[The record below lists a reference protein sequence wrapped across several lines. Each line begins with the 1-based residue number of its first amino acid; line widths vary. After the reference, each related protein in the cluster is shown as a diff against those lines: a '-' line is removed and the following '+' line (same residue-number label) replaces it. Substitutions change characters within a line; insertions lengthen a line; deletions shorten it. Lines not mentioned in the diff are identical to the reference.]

1 MYVGEVGEQN
11 KTIGFKIYYY
21 MNQIHVYY
29 HFIIHNIVIFLSYF
43 HLVYSYAMAK
53 NKHVFKVNIQ
63 INTWLEQANED
74 NIHNKDEI
82 QLL

>member
-1 MYVGEVGEQN
+1 MSERLVN
-11 KTIGFKIYYY
+11 KTKQLDLKSIIIW
-21 MNQIHVYY
+21 NQIHVYY

-63 INTWLEQANED
+63 INTWLEQAKED